1 MNGEKALLNTVAFWE
16 LLSGLYLLFFSPT
29 YGVYSEPSPLPAYSV
44 MYALTAVLIGGGL
57 VVWVDA
63 AKSGRAKTATLL
75 ITFALVVLVALF
87 FGSTIVQID
96 SWRFG

>member
-63 AKSGRAKTATLL
+63 AKSRRAKTATLL
-75 ITFALVVLVALF
+75 ITFALVVLITVF

>member
-57 VVWVDA
+57 DMWVDA
-63 AKSGRAKTATLL
+63 AKSRRAKTVTLAITLVL
-75 ITFALVVLVALF
+75 IILVTLF
-87 FGSTIVQID
+87 FGSLIVQIE